1 MMVNLFGRQFSR
13 NDLERRVGHRSQLG
27 GVRLLISDN
36 GPSRGVRL
44 IEFRTGTGFAFEV
57 ALDRG
62 MDVGRADF
70 CGASLAWMPP
80 TLMAAPWLFEQQT
93 EFGWLRTA
101 LGGLN
106 NTCGLVHIGN
116 PETVDVTHYNFPARP
131 NERYGVHDRAAMIPA
146 ELVAIDERWEGDR
159 LILEARGRVTQAQ
172 AYGENLVM
180 TRTYR
185 AELGRSAFVMEDVVE
200 NCGFLPVEHML
211 LYHFN
216 IGFPIVDEGSELI
229 APFAETPEL
238 LFGEAD
244 LRKPSSWAKFIEPR
258 RNWVQQTFS
267 HRMAADSQGL
277 VRVAVVNPKL
287 GSGGTGIAVTYD
299 QRVMPRYI
307 EWRMMAEGQYAV
319 GIEPC
324 TNGFGRQS
332 VKAAGELIV
341 LEPGERRAYTT
352 EFAVLQGA
360 EIEVFRDKV
369 GAAVARKSATRVAK
383 SGLHSRQR
391 RG

>member
-1 MMVNLFGRQFSR
+1 MVDLFGRMFSR
-13 NDLERRVGHRSQLG
+13 RELERRVGHRSQLG
-27 GVRLLISDN
+27 GVRLLTSDN

-62 MDVGRADF
+62 MDVGRAEF

-80 TLMAAPWLFEQQT
+80 TLLPAPWFFEQQT
-93 EFGWLRTA
+93 EFGWLRAA

-116 PETVDVTHYNFPARP
+116 PETADVSHYRFSARRE
-131 NERYGVHDRAAMIPA
+131 ERYGVHDRAAMIPA
-146 ELVAIDERWEGDR
+146 ELVSIDERWEGDR
-159 LILEARGRVTQAQ
+159 LIMEAVGRVTQAQ

-180 TRTYR
+180 TRSYR
-185 AELGRSAFVMEDVVE
+185 AELGGSAFTMEDVVE
-200 NCGFLPVEHML
+200 NRGFLPTEHML

-216 IGFPIVDEGSELI
+216 IGFPIVDQGSELV

-238 LFGEAD
+238 LFGDAD
-244 LRKPSSWAKFIEPR
+244 LDDPTSWAKFIAPKR
-258 RNWVQQTFS
+258 DWIQQTFS
-267 HRMAADSQGL
+267 HRMVPDSQGR
-277 VRVAVVNPKL
+277 VRVAIVNPNL
-287 GSGGTGIAVTYD
+287 GAGGTGVAITYD
-299 QRVMPRYI
+299 HRAMPRYI

-324 TNGFGRQS
+324 TNGFGRS
-332 VKAAGELIV
+332 AVKAAGELVI
-341 LEPGERRAYTT
+341 LKPGDRRVYTT
-352 EFAVLQGA
+352 EFAVIRDA
-360 EIEVFRDKV
+360 EINAFREKV
-369 GAAVARKSATRVAK
+369 KADLARKPA
-383 SGLHSRQR
+383 

>member
-1 MMVNLFGRQFSR
+1 MIDLFGRKFSR
-13 NDLERRVGHRSQLG
+13 SDLERRVGHRSQLG
-27 GVRLLISDN
+27 GVRLMTSDN

-44 IEFRTGTGFAFEV
+44 LEFRTGTGFVFEV
-57 ALDRG
+57 AVDRG
-62 MDVGRADF
+62 MDVGRAEF

-80 TLMAAPWLFEQQT
+80 TLLPGPWFFEQQT

-116 PETVDVTHYNFPARP
+116 PETTDVAHYHFPARP
-131 NERYGVHDRAAMIPA
+131 EERYGVHDRAAMIPA
-146 ELVAIDERWEGDR
+146 ELVLINERWEGDR
-159 LILEARGRVTQAQ
+159 LILEAAGRVTQAQ

-200 NCGFLPVEHML
+200 NRGFLPAEHML

-229 APFAETPEL
+229 APFAEPPEL
-238 LFGEAD
+238 LFGKAD
-244 LRKPSSWAKFIEPR
+244 LDDPASWARFIAPK

-267 HRMAADSQGL
+267 HRMAPDGQGL
-277 VRVAVVNPKL
+277 VRVAIVNPKL
-287 GSGGTGIAVTYD
+287 GPGGTGVAVTYD
-299 QRVMPRYI
+299 QRAMPRYI

-324 TNGFGRQS
+324 TNGFGRSS
-332 VKAAGELIV
+332 VKAAGELII
-341 LEPGERRAYTT
+341 LEPGDRRVYTT

-360 EIEVFRDKV
+360 EINAFRKKV
-369 GAAVARKSATRVAK
+369 KATAALKPAKRV
-383 SGLHSRQR
+383 SGIGLHSRLS